1 MEMSISVEETGEVEM
16 EVEQQ
21 QVNGRFENFGEYA
34 AIAERIDQFILEGM
48 GYSAYRMIDIKEGE
62 SYHRKEN
69 KGKNGFAKIG
79 YHGEPFLLLRFGKKS
94 VGDHI
99 GIVKQIEI
107 DRNLRS
113 QKERGLGH
121 IYDYP
126 NEAFIYLKYV
136 ADKDNEQTWKFI
148 QEKVIEAYNVYYKK
162 K

>member
-1 MEMSISVEETGEVEM
+1 MEMSISVEETGEM